1 MVRAIKVIAVIVVL
15 LGGYVGFS
23 FWGELTPGEKHHIKD
38 HAKKAVKTGD
48 FKQVGETVAN
58 KMKDKAATQKSRM
71 EDKSEAIKKKLK
83 KSVHDV
89 AQKVADETQE
99 TTEKVQ

>member
-1 MVRAIKVIAVIVVL
+1 MLRAIKILAVVVVL
-15 LGGYVGFS
+15 IGGYVGFS

-38 HAKKAVKTGD
+38 HAKNAVKTGD

-71 EDKSEAIKKKLK
+71 EDKSDAIKKKLK

-99 TTEKVQ
+99 PVVKTQ